1 MGSFLGQLHKD
12 RPLSVYIN
20 VKSEHELVSE
30 DHTGVNAY
38 WLQTSGFQADMEE
51 FIVTEDSN

>member
-12 RPLSVYIN
+12 RPLSVYVN
-20 VKSEHELVSE
+20 VKPEHGLVSE
-30 DHTGVNAY
+30 DHTRSNAY
-38 WLQTSGFQADMEE
+38 CLQTNGFQADMNK